1 MTDEIGEL
9 SNAEAQK
16 SLADVLR
23 KCMKSL
29 TPAESFFLQALLK
42 DDELIRDI
50 DDDDSAAINTVDAV
64 DLNKKR
70 ALYLTRAASRLADD
84 ALFAKDNDSV
94 SPPLSTIEVKQPPK
108 ARRPSNLGLWKAYED
123 GVHPNQLVRRGSRGG
138 LSNSHHSSRVSLSN
152 PDMLAN
158 KDDLAASYQSDYDVF
173 HTNASEDVGDIDAA
187 SDTEIRADKN
197 DDGSSWDSK
206 EDADH
211 IKFDA
216 WEVLRDEYASEFGF
230 NFTSPPSRN
239 TLAGTSEDDL
249 PNCFQILGTSAL
261 DITVQPHVMSP
272 PMMDALMNF
281 LPESIVGQNFW
292 LRFSLIRD
300 GASLDTLKRYVRA
313 AECTIIV
320 IETRNGDVFG
330 SFTSSPWH
338 NNYGFFG
345 SAPAFV
351 WKMRHS
357 RRTKCISLFDQA
369 QLESE
374 IDVFLAQGGRG
385 VHTQVCRH
393 DMIAVGGD
401 ENLIVNL
408 GDFNAIRDV
417 ADKSGFAFCLD
428 SDLLRGTTSRSRTF
442 HNPSL
447 CGSGNKSEIFEVAGL
462 EVWSLTPCFSVE
474 AAEKLEMTK
483 FFIEESVR
491 NLAVPRTPYN
501 STRSASNFTSDDLD
515 QEKFYQRVGHD
526 SDSQARRNRW
536 EYVNT
541 MQTVG
546 EQSNRGF
553 SASPR
558 FGYDK
563 TD

>member
-1 MTDEIGEL
+1 MTNEMGEL
-9 SNAEAQK
+9 SKAEAKQ
-16 SLADVLR
+16 SLADALR

-29 TPAESFFLQALLK
+29 TPAESFFLQALL
-42 DDELIRDI
+42 DDHGAVVEDG
-50 DDDDSAAINTVDAV
+50 DDSSAVNTVDAV
-64 DLNKKR
+64 DLNKKQT
-70 ALYLTRAASRLADD
+70 LYLTRAASRLADD
-84 ALFAKDNDSV
+84 TLFVKDNDAV
-94 SPPLSTIEVKQPPK
+94 SPPLSTVEVKVPPK
-108 ARRPSNLGLWKAYED
+108 ARRPSNLGLWKAYQD
-123 GVHPNQLVRRGSRGG
+123 GVHPNQLVRRSSRSG
-138 LSNSHHSSRVSLSN
+138 LSNSHYSSRISTS
-152 PDMLAN
+152 DMLAM
-158 KDDLAASYQSDYDVF
+158 KDAVEELQQSENDGLP
-173 HTNASEDVGDIDAA
+173 TNEKVADIEVA
-187 SDTEIRADKN
+187 SDTEIRAEKN
-197 DDGSSWDSK
+197 DDGSSWDSQ

-211 IKFDA
+211 LKFDA
-216 WEVLRDEYASEFGF
+216 WEVLRDEYASDFGF
-230 NFTSPPSRN
+230 NFTSPPSKN
-239 TLAGTSEDDL
+239 TTSGNAVDDL
-249 PNCFQILGTSAL
+249 PNYFQILGTSAL
-261 DITVQPHVMSP
+261 DITIQPHVMSP
-272 PMMDALMNF
+272 PMMDALMSF
-281 LPESIVGQNFW
+281 LPDSIIGQNFW

-300 GASLDTLKRYVRA
+300 GASLDTMKRYVRA
-313 AECTIIV
+313 AECTILA

-338 NNYGFFG
+338 NHHGFFG

-374 IDVFLAQGGRG
+374 IDVYLAQGGRG

-408 GDFNAIRDV
+408 ADFNSIREV

-428 SDLLRGTTSRSRTF
+428 SDLLRGTTSRSQTF

-447 CGSGNKSEIFEVAGL
+447 CGPGNKSEVFEVAGL

-501 STRSASNFTSDDLD
+501 SIRSASNFTNDDLD

-526 SDSQARRNRW
+526 SDGQARRARW

-563 TD
+563 TE